1 MTLLDPSK
9 TPPSGEL
16 ETLFNLISKSMGF
29 VPNSMRTMAH
39 WPELLQHF
47 SQLAGTVLNT
57 GLLPADL
64 KQLIAHVAST
74 ASGCQYCQAHTGHQ
88 AVHKGVTKEKLTAAF
103 DFKTSDLFSDAEKA
117 ALDVALHGG
126 TSPSGI
132 EPAHMQT
139 LLNHFSEREAV
150 EIISVISLF
159 GFLNRWNDSLATTL
173 ESAPLEF
180 AETTLSKTGWSPGKH
195 QT

>member
-1 MTLLDPSK
+1 MTLLNPSN
-9 TPPSGEL
+9 TPPSKEL
-16 ETLFNLISKSMGF
+16 ETLFNLVSQSMGF

-47 SQLAGTVLNT
+47 SQLAGTILNT
-57 GLLPADL
+57 GLLQADL

-88 AVHKGVTKEKLTAAF
+88 AVHKGVTKEKLMAAF
-103 DFKTSDLFSDAEKA
+103 EFKTSDLFSHAEKA
-117 ALDVALHGG
+117 ALDVALHAG
-126 TSPSGI
+126 TSPNGI
-132 EPAHMQT
+132 EPTHMQT
-139 LLNHFSEREAV
+139 LLNHFNEREAV

-173 ESAPLEF
+173 ESGPLEF
-180 AETTLSKTGWSPGKH
+180 AEATLSKTGWEPGKH
-195 QT
+195 ST